1 MKIGCLGWGSLV
13 WNPEGLPIRGKW
25 FQDGP
30 MLPIEFARQ
39 SKDGRITLVLVRG
52 VSFVRSLWAL
62 MSVTSLDEACKALAD
77 REGIPGKMISAS
89 IGVWEQNSEATDEFN
104 KLMGDWAEHM
114 NLDAVI
120 WTALAPKFKDERRT
134 PSAEEV
140 ISHLSGLS
148 HEKRKHAETYIR
160 MIPRQIDTDYRRKI
174 EAVLHWSPLSEI

>member
-39 SKDGRITLVLVRG
+39 SKDGRITLVLVSG
-52 VSFVRSLWAL
+52 VPFVRSLWAL
-62 MSVTSLDEACKALAD
+62 MSVDSLEEACKALAD
-77 REGIPGKMISAS
+77 REGIPEKMISAS
-89 IGVWEQNSEATDEFN
+89 IGVWEQNSETMDEFN
-104 KLMGDWAEHM
+104 RLVGDWSERM

-120 WTALAPKFKDERRT
+120 WTALSPKFKGETRI
-134 PSAEEV
+134 PSVEEV
-140 ISHLSGLS
+140 ISHLLGLS
-148 HEKRKHAETYIR
+148 YEKRKHAETYIR
-160 MIPRQIDTDYRRKI
+160 MVPRQIDTDYRRKI